1 MAGRSADSGEALLR
15 RMAARRRRDNIVVA
29 VLAVLAVLGGGHTV
43 LSWFSDPPKGPSDET
58 TTTLIGHSQ
67 LASSFAED
75 FVVTYLGATAG
86 QQDRIGE
93 YVDPGQQLRLPAT
106 AHPVSDPVV
115 VHVART
121 ETTPSVEIWTVT
133 VSVHPGRAGGPA
145 TGTDARQYYQVA
157 VSVTPDGK
165 RRALSLPAAVEPPA
179 RGPDITLAY
188 GTPCSAD
195 TPLADVATGFLTA
208 YLTGTGDVARY
219 IGVGAGI
226 TALKPAPSTSLDNVS
241 VTSDDA
247 GCGSSA
253 TAAKV
258 LATVTPK
265 GTGGAS
271 ASLAYPLAMV
281 RSAGQWQVQSIDR
294 VPALT
299 NPLTVVAGN
308 GPGGAGGQMP
318 GNSQSAAPT
327 TTVQIPPATQN

>member
-1 MAGRSADSGEALLR
+1 M
-15 RMAARRRRDNIVVA
+15 VA
-29 VLAVLAVLGGGHTV
+29 VLAVLAVLGGGHAV
-43 LSWFSDPPKGPSDET
+43 LSWFSDPPKGPSDEN
-58 TTTLIGHSQ
+58 TTTLIGHAQ

-86 QQDRIGE
+86 QQDHIGE

-106 AHPVSDPVV
+106 AHPMSDPVV
-115 VHVART
+115 VHVTRT
-121 ETTPSVEIWTVT
+121 ESTPSVEVWAVT
-133 VSVHPGRAGGPA
+133 VSVRPGRTGG

-165 RRALSLPAAVEPPA
+165 RRALSLPAAVEPPG

-188 GTPCSAD
+188 GTPCSSD

-208 YLTGTGDVARY
+208 YLTGSGDVARY
-219 IGVGAGI
+219 IAVGAGI
-226 TALKPAPSTSLDNVS
+226 AALKPAPFTGLDSVS
-241 VTSDDA
+241 VTADDT

-265 GTGGAS
+265 GTAGAS

-281 RSAGQWQVQSIDR
+281 RPAGQWQVQTIDR

-299 NPLTVVAGN
+299 NPLTVVTGA
-308 GPGGAGGQMP
+308 GPGGAGGPMSSS
-318 GNSQSAAPT
+318 SQSAAPT